1 MVAQPQVIGLEE
13 LEEDLTV
20 NAIEIIRNAAATQM
34 EIEAEQ
40 LVNQLEM
47 VAPVYN
53 GPETHR
59 SDGTPIIK
67 GALKASLDWHWVG
80 ARDRQFQ
87 TRGSGQFKRKSLK
100 LVVTAGSDAAFYV
113 RWVEFGT
120 ATWAGNP
127 FFFVTYRNNRR
138 GMQSRITRA
147 ITGSI
152 KRINDL

>member
-1 MVAQPQVIGLEE
+1 MIVTGK
-13 LEEDLTV
+13 
-20 NAIEIIRNAAATQM
+20 QM

-40 LVNQLEM
+40 LVDHMQAA
-47 VAPVYN
+47 APVYS

-67 GALKASLDWHWVG
+67 GALRASITWHWTG
-80 ARDRQFQ
+80 NADRQFQ
-87 TRGSGQFKRKSLK
+87 SRGTGQFRRNSLR
-100 LVVTAGSDAAFYV
+100 LVVVAGGDQAFYV

-120 ATWAGNP
+120 PKWAGNP
-127 FFFVTYRNNRR
+127 FFYVTYRNNRR

-147 ITGSI
+147 ITASI